1 MYLNI
6 KFFITKVVDKNA
18 IPLNLHTKNYIF
30 WDYWELLLWSKYFM
44 KYINEQN
51 FNYMLLSIY
60 IALDNVVA
68 PDQEAKMK
76 HID

>member
-1 MYLNI
+1 
-6 KFFITKVVDKNA
+6 
-18 IPLNLHTKNYIF
+18 
-30 WDYWELLLWSKYFM
+30 M

-76 HID
+76 HIDQDFCNQFKTTRNLYPEGGYTISVKQVNKANK